1 MRPFT
6 NRTQISK
13 SKVAQFGARAT
24 VLVVVL
30 LGLAPAAAF
39 ADPPPALAPA
49 TRSAKVSL
57 AGLDLSTPAG
67 ARAAEGRLRI
77 VAQHLCF
84 QLSDPRKIDF
94 RAAYEFCV
102 AETLA
107 DAVRRL
113 NAPALAALK
122 K

>member
-1 MRPFT
+1 MTTETQLHRYSVRPHT
-6 NRTQISK
+6 PIRT
-13 SKVAQFGARAT
+13 
-24 VLVVVL
+24 
-30 LGLAPAAAF
+30 AAF
-39 ADPPPALAPA
+39 VALFALASAAHA
-49 TRSAKVSL
+49 TRVAKVSL
-57 AGLDLSTPAG
+57 AGLDLSTPEG
-67 ARAAEGRLRI
+67 APAARERLRI